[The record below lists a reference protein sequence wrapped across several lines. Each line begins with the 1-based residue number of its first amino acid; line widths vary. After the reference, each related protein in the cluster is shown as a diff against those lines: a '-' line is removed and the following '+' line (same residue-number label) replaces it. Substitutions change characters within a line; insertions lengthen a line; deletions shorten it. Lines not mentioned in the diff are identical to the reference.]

1 MGGASRALT
10 NLAGAGQM
18 LASVRHSVRT
28 RPGTHCRCPRQKER
42 MLCGAERWLTR
53 IFSSRSA
60 VMMYLSS
67 GDVV

>member
-10 NLAGAGQM
+10 NLSNQT
-18 LASVRHSVRT
+18 SVRVPEAAAACT
-28 RPGTHCRCPRQKER
+28 RPGTHCWCPRQKER
-42 MLCGAERWLTR
+42 MLYGDVRWLTR